1 MWQKGETG
9 MRSDLIKGGDKQAA
23 ARAMWRAVGMTD
35 EDFRKPIIGIANT
48 WTEAMPCNYHLRE
61 LAEWVKEGVR
71 EAGGVPMEFGV
82 VAVNDAI
89 GMGTT
94 AMKASLISR
103 EVIADSIELASQGY
117 TFDAMIVVVA
127 CDKTISGGAIGLL
140 RTGLPGLVLYGG
152 SVAPGHWKGRDLTIV
167 DVFEAIGAHAAGKI
181 DDQELYDIEC
191 HAIPGPGACGGQFTA
206 NTMSLA
212 LETLGLSPMG
222 YNSIPAIMPEKKE
235 ATKRAGALV
244 MEILKAGRTPKDVVT
259 RASFL
264 NAIAIVAATGGST
277 NAVLHFTA
285 MGDEIGI
292 PLVLEDYQTVSART
306 PVIATL
312 KPGGKYVAWDL
323 YKAGGG
329 PLVIKRLL
337 DAGLLDGST
346 QTMMGTTLAEEV
358 ANVKQTEGQEVVTDV
373 ATPFKPHGGLVI
385 LQGSLAPDGA
395 VLKMAGTEAHQFEGP
410 ARVFESEEE
419 SMQAVLD
426 KKVKP
431 GDVVIIRYE
440 GPKGGPGMREMLSV
454 TAAIVGEGLGPDVAL
469 VTDGRFS
476 GGTRGLMI
484 GHVAP
489 EAFTGGP
496 IAFVEDGD
504 RIRIDADA
512 GALDLLVPD
521 DVLAARRARWH
532 APAPHYTR
540 GVFARYAA
548 LVDSA
553 THGAVLRTPSR

>member
-1 MWQKGETG
+1 
-9 MRSDLIKGGDKQAA
+9 
-23 ARAMWRAVGMTD
+23 
-35 EDFRKPIIGIANT
+35 
-48 WTEAMPCNYHLRE
+48 
-61 LAEWVKEGVR
+61 
-71 EAGGVPMEFGV
+71 
-82 VAVNDAI
+82 
-89 GMGTT
+89 
-94 AMKASLISR
+94 
-103 EVIADSIELASQGY
+103 
-117 TFDAMIVVVA
+117 
-127 CDKTISGGAIGLL
+127 
-140 RTGLPGLVLYGG
+140 
-152 SVAPGHWKGRDLTIV
+152 
-167 DVFEAIGAHAAGKI
+167 
-181 DDQELYDIEC
+181 
-191 HAIPGPGACGGQFTA
+191 
-206 NTMSLA
+206 
-212 LETLGLSPMG
+212 
-222 YNSIPAIMPEKKE
+222 
-235 ATKRAGALV
+235 
-244 MEILKAGRTPKDVVT
+244 
-259 RASFL
+259 
-264 NAIAIVAATGGST
+264 
-277 NAVLHFTA
+277 LHFTA

>member
-1 MWQKGETG
+1 

-94 AMKASLISR
+94 AMKASLVSR

-222 YNSIPAIMPEKKE
+222 YNSIPAIMPQKKE
-235 ATKRAGALV
+235 ATKQAGALV
-244 MEILKAGRTPKDVVT
+244 MDILKAGRTPQDVVT

-346 QTMMGTTLAEEV
+346 RTMMGTTLAEEV
-358 ANVKQTEGQEVVTDV
+358 ANVKETEGQEVVTDV

-395 VLKMAGTEAHQFEGP
+395 VLKLAGTEAHQFEGP
-410 ARVFESEEE
+410 AHVFESEEE

-454 TAAIVGEGLGPDVAL
+454 TAAIVGEGLGPEVAL

-496 IAFVEDGD
+496 IALVEDGD

-512 GALDLLVPD
+512 GTLDLLVPD
-521 DVLAARRARWH
+521 DVLAARRAQWH

-553 THGAVLRTPSR
+553 THGAVLRTPEQ

>member
-1 MWQKGETG
+1 

>member
-1 MWQKGETG
+1 

-23 ARAMWRAVGMTD
+23 ARAMWRAVGLTD
-35 EDFRKPIIGIANT
+35 DDFKKPFIGIANT
-48 WTEAMPCNYHLRE
+48 WTEAMPCNFHLRE

-89 GMGTT
+89 GMGTQ
-94 AMKASLISR
+94 AMKASLVSR
-103 EVIADSIELASQGY
+103 EVIADSIELAVEGY
-117 TFDAMIVVVA
+117 QFDAVIVLVA

-140 RTGLPGLVLYGG
+140 RTGIPGLVLYGG
-152 SVAPGHWKGRDLTIV
+152 SVAPGHWKGKDLTIV
-167 DVFEAIGAHAAGKI
+167 DVFEAVGAHAAGRI

-222 YNSIPAIMPEKKE
+222 YNSIPAIMDEKRE
-235 ATKRAGALV
+235 ATKQAGALV
-244 MEILKAGRTPKDVVT
+244 MEILKAGRTPKDILT
-259 RASFL
+259 RESFL

-285 MGDEIGI
+285 MGEEVGI
-292 PLVLEDYQTVSART
+292 PLVLEDYQTVSERT

-337 DAGLLDGST
+337 DAGLVDGNT
-346 QTMMGTTLAEEV
+346 QTMMGTTLAEAV
-358 ANVKQTEGQEVVTDV
+358 AGAKATEGQEVVSTVD
-373 ATPFKPHGGLVI
+373 APFKPHGGLVI
-385 LQGSLAPDGA
+385 LSGTLAPDGA
-395 VLKMAGTEAHQFEGP
+395 VLKLAGTELHQFEGP

-426 KKVKP
+426 KRVKP

-454 TAAIVGEGLGPDVAL
+454 TAAIVGEGLGPEVAL

-489 EAFTGGP
+489 EAFAGGP
-496 IAFVEDGD
+496 IGLVEDGD
-504 RIRIDADA
+504 RIRIDADT
-512 GALDLLVPD
+512 GTLDLLVSD
-521 DVLAARRARWH
+521 DVLAARRKQWK
-532 APAPHYTR
+532 APAPRYTR

-553 THGAVLRTPSR
+553 SHGAVLQTPESD

>member
-1 MWQKGETG
+1 M
-9 MRSDLIKGGDKQAA
+9 MRSDLIKGGNKQAA

-35 EDFRKPIIGIANT
+35 EDFTKPIIGIANT

-61 LAEWVKEGVR
+61 VAEWVKEGIR
-71 EAGGVPMEFGV
+71 EAGGVPMEVGT

-94 AMKASLISR
+94 AMKASLVSR
-103 EVIADSIELASQGY
+103 EVIADSIELMAQGY
-117 TFDAMIVVVA
+117 MFDGMIVLVA

-140 RTGLPGLVLYGG
+140 RTGLPGFVLSGG
-152 SVAPGHWKGRDLTIV
+152 SIAPGRWNGRDLTIV

-181 DDQELYDIEC
+181 DDEELYNIEC
-191 HAIPGPGACGGQFTA
+191 NAIPGPGACGGQFTA

-222 YNSIPAIMPEKKE
+222 YNSIPAIMDEKKE
-235 ATKRAGALV
+235 ATKQAGRQV
-244 MEILKAGRTPKDVVT
+244 MDVVRAGRTPKDILT
-259 RASFL
+259 RESFL
-264 NAIAIVAATGGST
+264 NAIAVVAATGGST

-285 MGDEIGI
+285 MGDEIDI
-292 PLVLEDYQTVSART
+292 PLALDDYQVVSERT

-337 DAGLLDGST
+337 DAGLIDGST
-346 QTMMGTTLAEEV
+346 QTMLGTALADEVASAEET
-358 ANVKQTEGQEVVTDV
+358 QGQEVVSTVD
-373 ATPFKPHGGLVI
+373 APFKPHGGLVI
-385 LQGSLAPDGA
+385 LRGSLGPEGA
-395 VLKMAGTEAHQFEGP
+395 VLKLAGTERHEFEGP
-410 ARVFESEEE
+410 ARIFESEEE

-426 KKVKP
+426 KRVKP

-454 TAAIVGEGLGPDVAL
+454 TAAIVGEGLGTEVAL

-489 EAFTGGP
+489 EAFAGGP
-496 IAFVEDGD
+496 IALVEDGD
-504 RIRIDADA
+504 LIRIDADK
-512 GALDLLVPD
+512 GTLDLLVPE
-521 DVLAARRARWH
+521 DVLAERRKRWSP
-532 APAPHYTR
+532 PAPRHTR

-553 THGAVLRTPSR
+553 THGAVLQTPDQ